1 VSIVTVVFIILCYSS
16 LNTIEYTKGVKMKK
30 IFSYIMAL
38 IHHEHN
44 FFLLN
49 KAKKSL
55 LIGLCVFI
63 CVLIITKF
71 GYYSKVTLLIPP
83 IAASCVIIFTL
94 PQSPF
99 SHPKNILLGHV
110 ISGSIGI
117 IIVNLMS
124 VTSLSLSIALS
135 LAVFSM
141 LVTDT
146 LHPPAGATTILIMLT
161 NAKWYFIFFPLGI
174 GAIILCIISIF
185 YRKLHKFVK
194 KQNPSNFSI

>member
-1 VSIVTVVFIILCYSS
+1 MVTVVFLILCYTN
-16 LNTIEYTKGVKMKK
+16 LNIIEGTKGVKMKK

-38 IHHEHN
+38 IHHKHN
-44 FFLLN
+44 FILLN

-63 CVLIITKF
+63 SVFVITKF

-94 PQSPF
+94 PYSPL
-99 SHPKNILLGHV
+99 SRPKNILLGHI
-110 ISGSIGI
+110 ISGSIGVVI
-117 IIVNLMS
+117 LNLMS
-124 VTSLSLSIALS
+124 VTSFSLSIALS
-135 LAVFSM
+135 LTIFFM

-161 NAKWYFIFFPLGI
+161 NAKWHFIFFPLGI
-174 GAIILCIISIF
+174 GAVILCIISIS
-185 YRKLHKFVK
+185 YRKFHKFVK
-194 KQNPSNFSI
+194 EQNPSNFSI

>member
-1 VSIVTVVFIILCYSS
+1 MVTVIFIILCYSS
-16 LNTIEYTKGVKMKK
+16 LNIIKNTKGVKMKK
-30 IFSYIMAL
+30 IFYYIIAL

-63 CVLIITKF
+63 SVFIITKF

-110 ISGSIGI
+110 ISGCYWCT
-117 IIVNLMS
+117 LLQ
-124 VTSLSLSIALS
+124 TS
-135 LAVFSM
+135 
-141 LVTDT
+141 
-146 LHPPAGATTILIMLT
+146 
-161 NAKWYFIFFPLGI
+161 
-174 GAIILCIISIF
+174 
-185 YRKLHKFVK
+185 
-194 KQNPSNFSI
+194 

>member
-1 VSIVTVVFIILCYSS
+1 
-16 LNTIEYTKGVKMKK
+16 MKK

-38 IHHEHN
+38 IHHQHN

-63 CVLIITKF
+63 SVFIITKL
-71 GYYSKVTLLIPP
+71 GSYSKVTLLIPP

-99 SHPKNILLGHV
+99 SRPKNILLGHV

-141 LVTDT
+141 LITDT

-174 GAIILCIISIF
+174 GSITLCMISIF

-194 KQNPSNFSI
+194 EQNPSNFSI

>member
-1 VSIVTVVFIILCYSS
+1 MLFY
-16 LNTIEYTKGVKMKK
+16 IESTKGVKMKK

-49 KAKKSL
+49 KTKKSL
-55 LIGLCVFI
+55 LIGLCVF
-63 CVLIITKF
+63 IITKF

-99 SHPKNILLGHV
+99 SRPKNILLGHV
-110 ISGSIGI
+110 LSGSIGVI
-117 IIVNLMS
+117 IASLMGI
-124 VTSLSLSIALS
+124 TSLSLSIALS

-161 NAKWYFIFFPLGI
+161 NAKWYFIFF
-174 GAIILCIISIF
+174 
-185 YRKLHKFVK
+185 H
-194 KQNPSNFSI
+194 

>member
-1 VSIVTVVFIILCYSS
+1 
-16 LNTIEYTKGVKMKK
+16 
-30 IFSYIMAL
+30 MAL
-38 IHHEHN
+38 IHHKHN

-63 CVLIITKF
+63 CVFIITKF

-83 IAASCVIIFTL
+83 IEASCVIIFTL

-99 SHPKNILLGHV
+99 SSQKNILLGHV

-117 IIVNLMS
+117 IIVNLIGI
-124 VTSLSLSIALS
+124 TSLSLSIALS

-141 LVTDT
+141 LLTDT
-146 LHPPAGATTILIMLT
+146 LHPPAGATTILIILT

-174 GAIILCIISIF
+174 GAIILCILSIL

>member
-1 VSIVTVVFIILCYSS
+1 
-16 LNTIEYTKGVKMKK
+16 MKK
-30 IFSYIMAL
+30 IFSYVMAL
-38 IHHEHN
+38 IHHQHN

-63 CVLIITKF
+63 CVFIITKF
-71 GYYSKVTLLIPP
+71 GYYSKVTFLIPP

-110 ISGSIGI
+110 LSGCIGVAI
-117 IIVNLMS
+117 ANLMG

-174 GAIILCIISIF
+174 GAIILCMISIF
-185 YRKLHKFVK
+185 YKKLHIFIKE
-194 KQNPSNFSI
+194 QDPSNFSI